1 MESIMGLQEALPAL
15 LDLPGQ
21 GVGPSTPWNPPAGTK
36 VPDPL
41 HENVFIHL
49 TIHGSG
55 EGTVRRIP
63 CASVLRWSTL
73 PTAVIAS
80 GRSTPRG
87 SASCLRRGLLKL

>member
-41 HENVFIHL
+41 HENGIMRRHHPWL
-49 TIHGSG
+49 LD
-55 EGTVRRIP
+55 VREPFR
-63 CASVLRWSTL
+63 AFRALQSSD
-73 PTAVIAS
+73 
-80 GRSTPRG
+80 GPR
-87 SASCLRRGLLKL
+87 CRRR